1 LPSTRSSEPS
11 DRPRSRRRRGWLLI
25 LAGVLTVGLVAGV
38 LVALLGDGSE
48 SGGTMRPGSVSGAG
62 GEIGSP
68 APDFQLSKLEGGG
81 DVRLADYRGRPVIV
95 NFWASWCN
103 PCRQEFPLLK
113 EALREHRAGRLAVIG
128 VTYQDIPSDSRAFVK
143 RRDAGWPQGV
153 DDGGA
158 VAKAFGVRAI
168 PQSFFVR
175 ADGTIAAR
183 VFGFTSES
191 ALARPLAELLGGSSG

>member
-1 LPSTRSSEPS
+1 LPSTRSSEPA
-11 DRPRSRRRRGWLLI
+11 DRPRPRRRGWLFI

-38 LVALLGDGSE
+38 LVAVLGDGSD
-48 SGGTMRPGSVSGAG
+48 SGGTTRPGSVSGAG
-62 GEIGSP
+62 GEVGSP
-68 APDFQLSKLEGGG
+68 APVFRLPALDGHG
-81 DVRLADYRGRPVIV
+81 DERLADYRGRPVIV

-103 PCRQEFPLLK
+103 PCRKEFPLLK
-113 EALREHRAGRLAVIG
+113 QALRAHRAQHLAVIG
-128 VTYQDIPSDSRAFVK
+128 VTYQDIPSDSRTFVK
-143 RRDAGWPQGV
+143 QKQATWPQGV

-158 VAKAFGVRAI
+158 VASAFGVRAI

-191 ALARPLAELLGGSSG
+191 ALAGPLAQLLGGAPG